1 MKYFDISPSLRE
13 GMTPA
18 WPGDPAYARYLIMS
32 HERGD
37 GVELSAITLSVHT
50 GAHVDAP
57 RHVLAGGTTVG
68 SPPWDVLLGKC
79 QVMDLTGRE
88 VVTTSDLEPWAARL
102 GTRVLLKTG
111 FRPPKEVFG
120 PEYVSLDPPAAK
132 WLVERGI
139 RLVGVDTPSVDA
151 FESEELIVH
160 RILATAGVWLL
171 ENLALAEVPP
181 GEYELIALPLPLAG
195 AEAAPVRALL
205 RAGSEG

>member
-37 GVELSAITLSVHT
+37 GVEVSAITLSVHA

-57 RHVLAGGTTVG
+57 RHVLAGGTTVD

-79 QVMDLTGRE
+79 QVIPLTGRE
-88 VVTTSDLEPWAARL
+88 VVTISDLEPWVERL

-111 FRPPKEVFG
+111 FRPPTEVFG
-120 PEYVSLDPPAAK
+120 PEYVSLDPPAAE

-151 FESEELIVH
+151 FESEELTVH
-160 RILATAGVWLL
+160 RILGTAGVWLL

-205 RAGSEG
+205 RPWGSG